1 MRPDQGNHMPPRR
14 EEFILGMRE
23 AVRARLPVF
32 IQGEP
37 ETPEWIQQE
46 LRWAGQWLTPKVI
59 EKYDPSDFDAFVP
72 EQRESLRLAVEE
84 FRAIVAALPSGGPQ
98 SRDDIRRGR
107 DPFNRLQSAV
117 REIVLGEWRQAAT
130 AIVVEAERWAGK
142 RGWRCRRT
150 EKDLFESLL
159 GPYALPQ
166 SELYAEQH
174 LFVLDPVAR
183 FVPGA
188 IGSFDLALQPSM
200 YTTTIYRN
208 YDGSWNVHLHPG
220 GAVRN
225 GQDVPWGEE
234 AFQEAITEL
243 GSLV

>member
-1 MRPDQGNHMPPRR
+1 MPPQR
-14 EEFILGMRE
+14 EVFILGMRE
-23 AVRARLPVF
+23 AARTFSRVLL
-32 IQGEP
+32 IGEP
-37 ETPEWIQQE
+37 DTPEWNQQY
-46 LRWAGQWLTPKVI
+46 LRWAGAWLTPKLV
-59 EKYDPSDFDAFVP
+59 ESYAASDFDSFTPA
-72 EQRESLRLAVEE
+72 QRESLRLAVEQ
-84 FRAIVAALPSGGPQ
+84 FREVATTIPDSGPQ
-98 SRDDIRRGR
+98 SKDDVQRGAT
-107 DPFNRLQSAV
+107 PFKRLQAAV
-117 REIVLGEWRQAAT
+117 REMVLDEWKQAST
-130 AIVVEAERWAGK
+130 ALVTEAEGWAGK
-142 RGWRCRRT
+142 RGWRSRRT
-150 EKDLFESLL
+150 EKELVESLL
-159 GPYALPQ
+159 GPYTLPQ

-208 YDGSWNVHLHPG
+208 YDGSWNVHIHLG

-234 AFQEAITEL
+234 AFQEAVAEL

>member
-1 MRPDQGNHMPPRR
+1 MPPQR
-14 EEFILGMRE
+14 EEFILGMWE
-23 AVRARLPVF
+23 AARAFSRAFFV
-32 IQGEP
+32 GVP

-72 EQRESLRLAVEE
+72 DQRESLRLAVEQFQE
-84 FRAIVAALPSGGPQ
+84 IAAAIPAGGPQ
-98 SRDDIRRGR
+98 SRDDIRRGYA
-107 DPFNRLQSAV
+107 PFNRLQLAV
-117 REIVLGEWRQAAT
+117 REVVLGEWKQAST
-130 AIVVEAERWAGK
+130 ALVVEVEGWAGK
-142 RGWRCRRT
+142 RGWRSRRT
-150 EKDLFESLL
+150 EKELVESLL
-159 GPYALPQ
+159 GSYTLPQ
-166 SELYAEQH
+166 SELYAERH

-208 YDGSWNVHLHPG
+208 YDRSWNVHLHPA
-220 GAVRN
+220 GAMRN

-234 AFQEAITEL
+234 AFQEAVAEL